1 MIHFCANRKKRKKL
15 IGQHILIQLQLSQST
30 LTMNNILIRIQLL
43 GHFAF
48 LSLFKNENCV
58 HFFYSQHWCSI
69 EPHDLVYG
77 AQCIW
82 QSKPFHISSRTFPM
96 HACTWLHRGGVFL
109 YVNSSSIELWNVF
122 TVRAIWNNWEKLPID
137 LIHASIC
144 DSTRMKN
151 CHKTI
156 MRSNKKNAWELY
168 ICQQQNPM

>member
-1 MIHFCANRKKRKKL
+1 MCTYNYFDQFNYITYKLELIHFCANRKKRKKL

-109 YVNSSSIELWNVF
+109 YMNSSSTHWIVEC
-122 TVRAIWNNWEKLPID
+122 
-137 LIHASIC
+137 IHCAR
-144 DSTRMKN
+144 DMK
-151 CHKTI
+151 
-156 MRSNKKNAWELY
+156 
-168 ICQQQNPM
+168 